1 MEKPADAAIPTQQS
15 EQKDII
21 QGWESAPAKEKE
33 EATYM
38 RGGREEEERMLLS
51 MVLLNAFTHT
61 CMDAGQEIC

>member
-1 MEKPADAAIPTQQS
+1 MEKPADAAISTQQS

-21 QGWESAPAKEKE
+21 QGRESAPAKGKE

-51 MVLLNAFTHT
+51 MVLHNAFTHT
-61 CMDAGQEIC
+61 CMDARQGIC

>member
-38 RGGREEEERMLLS
+38 RGGREEEERMMLS
-51 MVLLNAFTHT
+51 IVLHNAFKHA
-61 CMDAGQEIC
+61 CMDAKQGSC

>member
-51 MVLLNAFTHT
+51 MVLHTAFTNK
-61 CMDAGQEIC
+61 CMDTSQESC